1 LVKFFSHFEIQNV
14 DFENIDFE
22 YYEIFGYLIQ
32 SPLFL
37 LYIFYFYLLEIEVVE
52 NPVVG
57 LFIELEEDFLSFIFL
72 IDIFFLNCFDFVFKF
87 FIFICY
93 TLILIYQIKI
103 IHFNLLNYKNGKRRN
118 DIYYIKKNTN
128 YKKRKIDIL
137 GEMNK
142 NIVKKKE

>member
-1 LVKFFSHFEIQNV
+1 MKFWGIY
-14 DFENIDFE
+14 I
-22 YYEIFGYLIQ
+22 IQ

-37 LYIFYFYLLEIEVVE
+37 FYIFYFYLLEIEVVE

-118 DIYYIKKNTN
+118 DIYYIKKNNN

>member
-1 LVKFFSHFEIQNV
+1 MKFLGIY
-14 DFENIDFE
+14 I
-22 YYEIFGYLIQ
+22 IQ

-52 NPVVG
+52 NPVIG

-118 DIYYIKKNTN
+118 DIYYIKKNNN

>member
-1 LVKFFSHFEIQNV
+1 MKFLGIY
-14 DFENIDFE
+14 I
-22 YYEIFGYLIQ
+22 IQ

-118 DIYYIKKNTN
+118 DIYYIKKNNN

>member
-1 LVKFFSHFEIQNV
+1 MKFWGIY
-14 DFENIDFE
+14 I
-22 YYEIFGYLIQ
+22 IQ

-52 NPVVG
+52 NPVIG

-103 IHFNLLNYKNGKRRN
+103 IHFNLLNYKNDKRRN

-142 NIVKKKE
+142 NIVKKKNKIEKFIFVLNH

>member
-1 LVKFFSHFEIQNV
+1 MKFWGIY
-14 DFENIDFE
+14 I
-22 YYEIFGYLIQ
+22 IQ

-103 IHFNLLNYKNGKRRN
+103 IHFNLLNCKNGKRRN

-128 YKKRKIDIL
+128 YKKRK
-137 GEMNK
+137 EK
-142 NIVKKKE
+142 N

>member
-1 LVKFFSHFEIQNV
+1 MKFWGIY
-14 DFENIDFE
+14 I
-22 YYEIFGYLIQ
+22 IQ

-93 TLILIYQIKI
+93 TLILFI
-103 IHFNLLNYKNGKRRN
+103 R
-118 DIYYIKKNTN
+118 
-128 YKKRKIDIL
+128 
-137 GEMNK
+137 
-142 NIVKKKE
+142 

>member
-1 LVKFFSHFEIQNV
+1 MNTLKFWAIY
-14 DFENIDFE
+14 I
-22 YYEIFGYLIQ
+22 IQ

-103 IHFNLLNYKNGKRRN
+103 IHFNLLNCKNGKRRN
-118 DIYYIKKNTN
+118 DIYYIKKNTI